1 MVPNPISC
9 ISDGHHNPVSLCK
22 RRIKIRRK
30 KWKLGFLISIALE
43 SVFFTWEIGVCKN
56 WAFKKIFTFQWN
68 VKIDVRSMTPTPSSP
83 SHHWLI
89 EKYLTVLTFQ
99 LPLHSYLSVALSPPI
114 VLLSPLSQGTPQR
127 CRPVL
132 VSGHFTIQ
140 NLGNGL
146 GFKKH
151 VYSSGEDRLLISD
164 HHFKPP
170 GQRWSPPL
178 ISSLYHSWSAR
189 TSRWSLS
196 TTRLLSNAI

>member
-1 MVPNPISC
+1 
-9 ISDGHHNPVSLCK
+9 
-22 RRIKIRRK
+22 
-30 KWKLGFLISIALE
+30 
-43 SVFFTWEIGVCKN
+43 
-56 WAFKKIFTFQWN
+56 
-68 VKIDVRSMTPTPSSP
+68 MTPTPSSP
-83 SHHWLI
+83 SHHWTI
-89 EKYLTVLTFQ
+89 EKYLTVPTFQ

-151 VYSSGEDRLLISD
+151 VYSSGEDHLLISD

-196 TTRLLSNAI
+196 TTRLLSARHLDHPDCRGARVPACLSLPCRCLYNMEPLNKWKKVLAN

>member
-1 MVPNPISC
+1 M
-9 ISDGHHNPVSLCK
+9 K
-22 RRIKIRRK
+22 RK
-30 KWKLGFLISIALE
+30 KSERLVDALAVEKGE
-43 SVFFTWEIGVCKN
+43 SLNHNLKSRDARASKN
-56 WAFKKIFTFQWN
+56 YF
-68 VKIDVRSMTPTPSSP
+68 VRSMTPTPSSP

-132 VSGHFTIQ
+132 VPGHFTIQ

-146 GFKKH
+146 GFKNS
-151 VYSSGEDRLLISD
+151 VYNSGVDHLLISD

-170 GQRWSPPL
+170 GQRWSLPL

-189 TSRWSLS
+189 TSRWSLW
-196 TTRLLSNAI
+196 TTRLLSSAI

>member
-1 MVPNPISC
+1 
-9 ISDGHHNPVSLCK
+9 
-22 RRIKIRRK
+22 
-30 KWKLGFLISIALE
+30 
-43 SVFFTWEIGVCKN
+43 
-56 WAFKKIFTFQWN
+56 
-68 VKIDVRSMTPTPSSP
+68 MTPTPSSP

-146 GFKKH
+146 GF
-151 VYSSGEDRLLISD
+151 VNNVWWRSSADQWSSLQAAWSTLIPASDQQVVSLLISTNLALITLNDAALIERHLD
-164 HHFKPP
+164 HPDCRGARVP
-170 GQRWSPPL
+170 CLL
-178 ISSLYHSWSAR
+178 IISF
-189 TSRWSLS
+189 
-196 TTRLLSNAI
+196 LLSL

>member
-1 MVPNPISC
+1 
-9 ISDGHHNPVSLCK
+9 
-22 RRIKIRRK
+22 
-30 KWKLGFLISIALE
+30 
-43 SVFFTWEIGVCKN
+43 
-56 WAFKKIFTFQWN
+56 
-68 VKIDVRSMTPTPSSP
+68 MTPAPSSP

-89 EKYLTVLTFQ
+89 EKYLTVPTFQ

-151 VYSSGEDRLLISD
+151 VYSSGEDHLLISD

-170 GQRWSPPL
+170 GQRWSSPLRLWSAACITLDQHEPRADHSQRRGSYRTPFRSPGLPRRSCPPL
-178 ISSLYHSWSAR
+178 AYHFLVIVFIKWNLCTDLKSLKE
-189 TSRWSLS
+189 L
-196 TTRLLSNAI
+196 NN